1 MNLKLKKILTN
12 TRVIIL
18 MIIILIGIFAINPKP
33 FAKGAMIT
41 SVSKDSPLYIKGI
54 EVSKEIILSINSK
67 PVNDIDDYYDI
78 LLSIPSNRSIQIKT
92 NRGFYNV
99 LSGETPGD
107 LGISVKNAPKTNL
120 KLGLDLQGGTRVLL
134 KPERLLSTEETDNLI
149 ENINQRL
156 NAYGLRDMTI
166 RSSKDLSGNQ
176 FILVEIAGANDEEV
190 SELLSKQGKFEAS
203 IGNKTV
209 FRGGDITYVCRTADC
224 SGIDPNRACVQ
235 IEGGYACTFYFS
247 ISLNPEAAERQA
259 AVTEQLSIVAGG
271 GSQQYLNETLDLFL
285 DDNLYDSLNIGSDLK
300 GRAATQISISGPGYG
315 PTQASAFDDALN
327 NMKQL
332 QTVLRTGSLPI
343 KLDIVKMDTI
353 SPTLGHE
360 FAKNALLM
368 GLVSILIVAVI
379 IFIKYR
385 RLVLTIPILI
395 ITWLEVFLLFAAA
408 ALLGGVFNWQ
418 IDVPTIAG
426 VIISIGG
433 GVNDQI
439 VITDEALKGGIKGEA
454 HSWKKKLKMAFFI
467 IFAAY
472 FTTLAAMLPLLKAG
486 AGLLRGFAITSLIGG
501 FIGVVITRPVYAYII
516 EVLLRE

>member
-1 MNLKLKKILTN
+1 MNPKVKSILTDSKVLLLI
-12 TRVIIL
+12 VIL
-18 MIIILIGIFAINPKP
+18 LIGIFAINPRP
-33 FAKGAMIT
+33 FAKGAVIT
-41 SVSKDSPLYIKGI
+41 SVSKDSPLYTKEV
-54 EVSKEIILSINSK
+54 EVSKEIIVSINSK
-67 PVNDIDDYYDI
+67 PVNNIDDYYDI
-78 LLSIPSNRSIQIKT
+78 LMSIPSNRSVQIKT

-107 LGISVKNAPKTNL
+107 LGISVQNAPKTNL

-134 KPERLLSTEETDNLI
+134 KPERSLSTEETDTLI

-224 SGIDPNRACVQ
+224 SGIDPNRGCVQ
-235 IEGGYACTFYFS
+235 VEGGYACTFYFS

-259 AVTEQLSIVAGG
+259 AVTDQLSIVAGG
-271 GSQQYLNETLDLFL
+271 GSQQYLNESLDLFL

-360 FAKNALLM
+360 FAENAFLM
-368 GLVSILIVAVI
+368 GLVAILVVACI

-385 RLVLTIPILI
+385 SLVLTIPILI
-395 ITWLEVFLLFAAA
+395 ITWLEIFLLFAAA
-408 ALLGGVFNWQ
+408 ALLGSSFNWQ
-418 IDVPTIAG
+418 IDLPTIAG
-426 VIISIGG
+426 VIISIGT

-439 VITDEALKGGIKGEA
+439 VIADETVKGIGKDEAR
-454 HSWKKKLKMAFFI
+454 SWKKKLKMAFFI
-467 IFAAY
+467 IFGAY
-472 FTTLAAMLPLLKAG
+472 FTTLAAMLPLLRAG
-486 AGLLRGFAITSLIGG
+486 AGLLRGFAITSIIGLT
-501 FIGVVITRPVYAYII
+501 IGVFVTRPAYAHII
-516 EVLLRE
+516 EILLRE